1 MIESTPQFLN
11 YSIVIFSNKFYYGAT
26 ISIIK
31 KRGDAMPLDANKVI
45 SFNYTLKDDQG
56 AVIEST
62 SNKQPLTFL
71 SGQNQI
77 IPKLEEALNGMLIG
91 GKKNVKVDAVDAY
104 GEYSADAIQS
114 VKKEQFPAEAK
125 LEVGMTYLANS
136 PDGKQVP
143 FTIKEVKETEVMVD
157 FNHPLAGKNLEFDV
171 ELLDVRD
178 ATPEEISHGHVHG
191 PGGHHH

>member
-1 MIESTPQFLN
+1 VS
-11 YSIVIFSNKFYYGAT
+11 
-26 ISIIK
+26 
-31 KRGDAMPLDANKVI
+31 LDPNKVI

-62 SNKQPLTFL
+62 TNKQPLTFI

-91 GKKNVKVDAVDAY
+91 GKKNVKVEAAEAY
-104 GEYSADAIQS
+104 GEYDEKAIQN

-125 LEVGMTYLANS
+125 LEVGMRYVANS
-136 PDGKQVP
+136 PDGKQMP
-143 FTIKEVKETEVMVD
+143 FLITEVKEEDIKVD

-171 ELLDVRD
+171 ELLDIRD

-191 PGGHHH
+191 PDGHHHH